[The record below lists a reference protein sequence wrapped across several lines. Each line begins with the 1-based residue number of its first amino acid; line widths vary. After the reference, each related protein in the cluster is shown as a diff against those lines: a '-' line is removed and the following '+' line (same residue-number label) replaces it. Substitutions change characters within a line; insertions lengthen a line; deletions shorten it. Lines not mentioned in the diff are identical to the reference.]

1 MKFAFKNIL
10 FFIVILF
17 FTGNLFAENAG
28 SRGAFTRGGWAGA
41 RYVAAGMTGEVL
53 ANDVFAIYWNPAGL
67 SELKAETRLTESEV
81 SEKARTGQIDEIT
94 EEDLLSFS
102 ETGYEKM
109 FVHTG
114 ASYSGLD
121 FERDAMFAGIAL
133 SCFSGVAGAGFYSI
147 ASTDIETRD
156 ETGAKTGTTGY
167 SGSVAY
173 LSYAYSANVAS
184 IGVSLKGIH
193 EKIDDAQ
200 YGGAGADIGVQVFL
214 LPFIKLGIM
223 ARDLGSFLKPYDS
236 PEIEDRYDFFYPEFK
251 IGLLFTSD
259 SGFRIA
265 FNGTKRL
272 EQTGFM
278 YGGGLEYDLT
288 GNVTVMCGLSD
299 DYFSTGASISI
310 VGVEAAYSFSFDR
323 IDTGYNN
330 TVSLSILF

>member
-1 MKFAFKNIL
+1 MKFSFKNIL
-10 FFIVILF
+10 LFIMILF

-41 RYVAAGMTGEVL
+41 RYTAAGMTGEVL
-53 ANDVFAIYWNPAGL
+53 ADDVFSIYWNPAGL
-67 SELKAETRLTESEV
+67 SELQAKTRLTEAEV
-81 SEKARTGQIDEIT
+81 SEKARAGRIDEIT

-102 ETGYEKM
+102 ETDYEKT

-121 FERDAMFAGIAL
+121 FERDAMFAGIAVN
-133 SCFSGVAGAGFYSI
+133 CFGGVGGAGFYSI
-147 ASTDIETRD
+147 MSADIETRD

-200 YGGAGADIGVQVFL
+200 YGGAGADVGVQVFL

-223 ARDLGSFLKPYDS
+223 ARDLGSFLKPYDT
-236 PEIEDRYDFFYPEFK
+236 EEVEDRYDFFYPEFK
-251 IGLLFTSD
+251 IGLLVSSD

-265 FNGTKRL
+265 FNGAKRL
-272 EQTGFM
+272 EQTGFIF
-278 YGGGLEYDLT
+278 GGGIEYDLT

-299 DYFSTGASISI
+299 DFFSTGALINIS
-310 VGVEAAYSFSFDR
+310 GVEAAYSFSFDR
-323 IDTGYNN
+323 IDSGYNN